1 VHFYVQ
7 WGLSRYKKN
16 SPIFSAHFYHQY
28 RFLGTGSDDNPH
40 HCQYAT
46 VGSKFS
52 SEGGFEPTVM

>member
-1 VHFYVQ
+1 MSSGVSPGIKKIPYFFSPF
-7 WGLSRYKKN
+7 LS
-16 SPIFSAHFYHQY
+16 SVS
-28 RFLGTGSDDNPH
+28 FLGTGSDDNPH